1 VRVNRKYFVLGQFT
15 RYIRQ
20 GFKIIDIDDPNSM
33 AAYDDQTHRLVIVT
47 LNSGI
52 EKRVKYDLS
61 RFTHIGSKFTGIAT
75 NIAPGHGVPDWKLRR
90 DGPWTINEW
99 KKRDSGR
106 ASIRIRYRLF
116 SSMVC
121 MSSTYSTRASAVQ
134 CSYSVAATSAA
145 IRK

>member
-1 VRVNRKYFVLGQFT
+1 MFAALVLDYRPVFFFLAALASFFVLGQFT

-47 LNSGI
+47 LNTGI

-75 NIAPGHGVPDWKLRR
+75 TIAPGHGVPDWKLRS
-90 DGPWTINEW
+90 DGL
-99 KKRDSGR
+99 GR
-106 ASIRIRYRLF
+106 
-116 SSMVC
+116 SMN
-121 MSSTYSTRASAVQ
+121 
-134 CSYSVAATSAA
+134 
-145 IRK
+145 

>member
-1 VRVNRKYFVLGQFT
+1 MFAALVLDYRPVFFFLAALASFFVLGQFT

-75 NIAPGHGVPDWKLRR
+75 TIAPGHGVPDWKLRR
-90 DGPWTINEW
+90 DGPWTINESK
-99 KKRDSGR
+99 KKRFWSRFYPNTIQTFIIDGV
-106 ASIRIRYRLF
+106 Y
-116 SSMVC
+116 
-121 MSSTYSTRASAVQ
+121 Q
-134 CSYSVAATSAA
+134 
-145 IRK
+145 